1 MPLVLLV
8 DENSASASEV
18 VAGALQDHDRAL
30 IIGEKTFGK
39 GLVQNVIDLPLG
51 AGLTITTARYFTP
64 SGRSIQRDYS
74 SGSIYDYYNHKGG
87 PAEAD
92 LDRLRAKTDGKRD
105 VFGGD
110 GIKPDEVIPA
120 DKFTGFQ
127 ASLADPLFYFTVAA
141 ATGQIPGLER
151 LTVKRSIENKT
162 DFRTLPD
169 ADVVKRFSSFAQQ
182 SGVFSRDQKLSD
194 AEDRFIS
201 VRLQYNLVMSRQGM
215 NAAARVMIANDPQV
229 AAAIGFLPKAATLA
243 RAITSHHNLQ

>member
-39 GLVQNVIDLPLG
+39 GLVQNVVDLPLG

-87 PAEAD
+87 PAAAD
-92 LDRLRAKTDGKRD
+92 LEKLRAKTDAKRD

-110 GIKPDEVIPA
+110 GIMPDEVIKA
-120 DKFTGFQ
+120 ERFSGIQ
-127 ASLADPLFYFTVAA
+127 SSLIDPLFYFSVAA
-141 ATGQIPGLER
+141 ATGQVRGLER
-151 LTVKRSIENKT
+151 LAVKNTGGERA

-169 ADVVKRFSSFAQQ
+169 GEVMKRFVAFSQQ
-182 SGVFSRDQKLSD
+182 SGVFGSDYKLSD
-194 AEDRFIS
+194 AEERFIA
-201 VRLQYNLVMSRQGM
+201 VRLQYNLVMARSGAVAASR
-215 NAAARVMIANDPQV
+215 VLIANDPQV
-229 AAAIGFLPKAATLA
+229 AAAVGFLPKAAMLA
-243 RAITSHHNLQ
+243 RAVTNHNLR